1 MASYLT
7 SGAHKAITSQI
18 VPGIPRGLLEESH
31 SSVLMDDFVGE
42 KMREKCHLALSY
54 RLKMSNVQLM
64 GAT

>member
-31 SSVLMDDFVGE
+31 SSVLMDEFVKKKGQ
-42 KMREKCHLALSY
+42 KCHLKQSY